1 MNHSSVKLQAV
12 VVKNMTNQSDMK
24 YSSVNTQVVVI
35 ENMTKLND
43 MNHSS
48 DLIFDCWCLTPLSWP
63 LVYVVEEV
71 GVPGEN
77 HRSWASNW

>member
-43 MNHSS
+43 IKHSS
-48 DLIFDCWCLTPLSWP
+48 DLIFDCWCLTPLS
-63 LVYVVEEV
+63 
-71 GVPGEN
+71 
-77 HRSWASNW
+77 